1 MKLRHIKIGCFVLE
15 GINAFAT
22 AFFFNYLFFYM
33 QQQFAFDRK
42 HNLMLSAL
50 NGFVYM
56 FAAWFGGR
64 FAQKHGYFFALRLGF
79 AIMALSL
86 ALGSQMTSPQGV
98 MAAMVGWTLGMCF
111 TWPTLEALVS
121 EGESRQ
127 GLARMVGIYNIV
139 WATTAALAFFF
150 GGALFERLGP
160 KSLFWLPVILHLVQL
175 ELATWL
181 KQKAT
186 SLTGLDPAIRP
197 DPQPVEKTRSTH
209 SVAEAKS
216 FLRMAWIA
224 NPFAYIAISALIPL
238 IPDLT
243 LRLGLSP
250 TQAGFFCSIFFFA
263 RLGTFAWLWQWSG
276 WHYHFGW
283 LAGAYVALIGSFAAI
298 LLIPKLWVI
307 VLAQIL
313 FGLAIGLIYYSSLFY
328 SMDAGDSKGEHG
340 GLHEAAIGTGI
351 FAGPATGAI
360 AIHWLPN
367 HPNSSIWAV
376 TLLLLAGFVA
386 MVITRA
392 RTRPSAN
399 SD

>member
-79 AIMALSL
+79 VIMALFL

-98 MAAMVGWTLGMCF
+98 MAAMIGWTLGMCF

-121 EGESRQ
+121 ERESRE
-127 GLARMVGIYNIV
+127 GLARMVGIYNVV

-160 KSLFWLPVILHLVQL
+160 KSLFWLPVILHLVQI

-186 SLTGLDPAIRP
+186 SLPSLDPAIRP
-197 DPQPVEKTRSTH
+197 EPQPVEKTRPTH
-209 SVAEAKS
+209 SVAEAKA

-224 NPFAYIAISALIPL
+224 NPFAYIAISALVPL
-238 IPDLT
+238 IPDLA

-250 TQAGFFCSIFFFA
+250 TRAGFFCSIFFFA

-283 LAGAYVALIGSFAAI
+283 LVGAYIALIGSFAAI
-298 LLIPKLWVI
+298 LLIPNFWVI

-313 FGLAIGLIYYSSLFY
+313 FGVAIGLIYYSSLFY
-328 SMDAGDSKGEHG
+328 SMDAGDTKGEHG

-392 RTRPSAN
+392 RSRL
-399 SD
+399 